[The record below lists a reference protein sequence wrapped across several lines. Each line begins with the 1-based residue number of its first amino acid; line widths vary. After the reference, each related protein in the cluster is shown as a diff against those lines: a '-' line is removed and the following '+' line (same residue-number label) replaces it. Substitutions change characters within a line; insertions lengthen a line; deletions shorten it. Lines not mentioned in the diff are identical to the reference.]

1 MLGSIIFANSRSLIT
16 ICLPSLT
23 ALINS
28 FSNLTTSFPF
38 VLLALSN
45 DACCVKSN
53 DNVRSIAL
61 AISFSPFKI
70 PALIVSPH
78 FTSIMSIN
86 GPSFGGEN
94 GKKLRTLCATLLIAL
109 VTFEIALFIPSA
121 IEVTIFLP
129 ALKNLFLIFRTI
141 SSALLIPLRTASLTR
156 LNALLTMPRRE
167 LKMFDTVFLILF
179 TTLETVDL
187 IPFQIFEII
196 ERTVFI
202 TLDMML
208 RIKLNPVC
216 TTFLTRLTPVVKIFF
231 TKFQAVCITFL
242 KRLPNVLATLTIFP
256 TNHNCTKFQTNLTA
270 PLTIFLTASHS
281 ALQFPVNSA
290 LKNWII
296 PVITVIA
303 PCIAPFIAS
312 HVEITSA

>member
-38 VLLALSN
+38 VLLVLSN

-53 DNVRSIAL
+53 DNARSIAL

-78 FTSIMSIN
+78 FTSMLSIN

-109 VTFEIALFIPSA
+109 VTFEIALYIPLA

-129 ALKNLFLIFRTI
+129 ALKNLFLLFRTI
-141 SSALLIPLRTASLTR
+141 SNARLIPLRTASLTR

-167 LKMFDTVFLILF
+167 LKMFLMVFLIPF
-179 TTLETVDL
+179 TT
-187 IPFQIFEII
+187 FE
-196 ERTVFI
+196 
-202 TLDMML
+202 
-208 RIKLNPVC
+208 
-216 TTFLTRLTPVVKIFF
+216 TTFLMPFQMFEITLRIAFMIFVTELLTAPKPLLTRLL
-231 TKFQAVCITFL
+231 TKSIAYM
-242 KRLPNVLATLTIFP
+242 N
-256 TNHNCTKFQTNLTA
+256 TNLTVSHLSLITLVNVFA
-270 PLTIFLTASHS
+270 NPVTALTILPTNES
-281 ALQFPVNSA
+281 
-290 LKNWII
+290 
-296 PVITVIA
+296 
-303 PCIAPFIAS
+303 
-312 HVEITSA
+312 